1 MVCGGIGAI
10 STEPMRRGYVLNS
23 LAAGRRLALRTMLL
37 QLAAAVAAGAVFLL
51 QGHRE
56 AVAAMAGG
64 CTVALGTALLS
75 VQAFGRLVGG
85 AAAFFRLLLGLLLKW
100 AVVVGGLGLIL
111 FKYKLP
117 PLAAVSGLVAAYAVY
132 LLAFRFK
139 G

>member
-1 MVCGGIGAI
+1 M
-10 STEPMRRGYVLNS
+10 LNS
-23 LAAGRRLALRTMLL
+23 LDAGRRLALRTVLL
-37 QLAAAVAAGAVFLL
+37 QFAVSALVGTVFLL
-51 QGHRE
+51 KGHLE
-56 AVAAMAGG
+56 AVSATAGG
-64 CTVALGTALLS
+64 FTVALGTALMS

-117 PLAAVSGLVAAYAVY
+117 PLAAVTGLVAAYAVY
-132 LLAFRFK
+132 LMAFRFK

>member
-1 MVCGGIGAI
+1 M
-10 STEPMRRGYVLNS
+10 LNS
-23 LAAGRRLALRTMLL
+23 LGAGRRLALRTVLL
-37 QLAAAVAAGAVFLL
+37 QLAVSALVGVVFLL
-51 QGHRE
+51 LEGHRA
-56 AVAAMAGG
+56 AVSATAGG
-64 CTVALGTALLS
+64 FTVALGSALMS

-117 PLAAVSGLVAAYAVY
+117 PLAAVTGLVAAYAVY
-132 LLAFRFK
+132 LAAFRLK